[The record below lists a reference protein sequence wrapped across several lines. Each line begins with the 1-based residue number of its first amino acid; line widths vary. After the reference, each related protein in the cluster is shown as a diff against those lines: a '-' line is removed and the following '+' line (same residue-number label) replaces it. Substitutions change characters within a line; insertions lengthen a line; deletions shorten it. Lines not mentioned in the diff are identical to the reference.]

1 MTQKD
6 APKAFGWAEEAYKP
20 NAFGWGEDTGKED
33 SPEEKERKRI
43 AAELAVLLASS
54 APHMFL

>member
-6 APKAFGWAEEAYKP
+6 TPTAYGWSEEAYKL
-20 NAFGWGEDTGKED
+20 NAFGWGEDTRKED
-33 SPEEKERKRI
+33 SPEEKEQKRI